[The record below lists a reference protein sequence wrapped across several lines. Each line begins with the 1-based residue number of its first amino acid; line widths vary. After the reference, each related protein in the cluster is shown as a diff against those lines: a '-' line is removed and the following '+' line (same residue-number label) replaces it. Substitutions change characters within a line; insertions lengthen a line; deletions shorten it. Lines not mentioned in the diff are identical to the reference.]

1 MPALHIMHECMCSI
15 GNGVAALAY
24 ACQFNQA
31 TTWPADWP
39 LYFVLSLFRV
49 HRPDTYCHTVWSI
62 DRRSICFD
70 FSFFFLLSS
79 RSPATATNPVP
90 GIFSFIVYIPSVVV
104 LLLLGSRSMCGTFG
118 GWSMSFKFWSGS
130 NGRYIL
136 PARIWIHLLYTKA
149 GLNVT
154 S

>member
-70 FSFFFLLSS
+70 FSFFFYSLLDHRLQLPT
-79 RSPATATNPVP
+79 RSPAFLVSLCTSRQS
-90 GIFSFIVYIPSVVV
+90 SFYCCLVVV
-104 LLLLGSRSMCGTFG
+104 LCVVRSVVGLWASSSDQAAMEDIYYQQEFE
-118 GWSMSFKFWSGS
+118 SIY
-130 NGRYIL
+130 YIQ
-136 PARIWIHLLYTKA
+136 RQ
-149 GLNVT
+149 G
-154 S
+154 